1 MMKMQEIRE
10 IAKRMGIKSGRLNKM
25 KLIRAIQLGEGNFD
39 CFASAGEG
47 ECDQSLCKW
56 REDCLPATKKLR
68 S

>member
-25 KLIRAIQLGEGNFD
+25 KLIRTIQLGEGNFD
-39 CFASAGEG
+39 CFASAAEG

-56 REDCLPATKKLR
+56 REDCLPASKKLR